1 MNHQVYIKVYIYI
14 YIHQLCYIYIYI
26 PIHGYITNYGYHH
39 VFGFPPRHIRIVLP
53 IAIRHCQQH
62 FLCNLRQNQNDV
74 QDVPSAACPQQLMT
88 TVSFPRKA
96 MDFWLKLD
104 L

>member
-1 MNHQVYIKVYIYI
+1 MSTELTSGWTNLLKGFVGWTTKYISRCIYIYI
-14 YIHQLCYIYIYI
+14 YTNYVIYIYI

-74 QDVPSAACPQQLMT
+74 QGVPSAACP
-88 TVSFPRKA
+88 
-96 MDFWLKLD
+96 
-104 L
+104 